1 MVNATDIPFA
11 VAGKD
16 IILMDDVLY
25 TGRTIRAA
33 LDALFDHG
41 RPARVQLL
49 VLIDRGH
56 RELPIEAQLRR
67 PHGADHRQRNHRSEV
82 SGNRRH
88 GKGAAGGEGRRRE
101 PEMRCGRP
109 AGHRNLTRD
118 EIQAILDR
126 ARDFQPRGD
135 HSFRKLDLLRGRMV
149 VNLFFEAS
157 TRTRTS
163 FEIAAKRL
171 GADAVSITAQ
181 ASSVSK
187 GESLVDTLNTLA
199 AMRPDAIIMRHAASG
214 APHFLQRHL
223 ETPIINAGDGTHE
236 HPTQAL
242 LDARTILDRGAALE
256 GLRVA
261 IIGDIAHSR
270 VARSNVYLLSKFGA
284 EIVLCGP
291 ASLLPRELEQI
302 APGVTLTTD
311 MNEAIR
317 DADVIMMLRVQLER
331 QHEAAFPAS
340 EYFQFYGLRLEHLR
354 LAKPDVIVMHPGPIN
369 RGREISSE
377 VADSQRSV
385 ILNQVENGIA
395 VRMAVLERVLTGR
408 DHAGAAH

>member
-1 MVNATDIPFA
+1 MR
-11 VAGKD
+11 AG
-16 IILMDDVLY
+16 
-25 TGRTIRAA
+25 
-33 LDALFDHG
+33 
-41 RPARVQLL
+41 LL
-49 VLIDRGH
+49 G
-56 RELPIEAQLRR
+56 IE
-67 PHGADHRQRNHRSEV
+67 S
-82 SGNRRH
+82 
-88 GKGAAGGEGRRRE
+88 
-101 PEMRCGRP
+101 
-109 AGHRNLTRD
+109 LTRD

-126 ARDFQPRGD
+126 ARNFQPKPDEG
-135 HSFRKLDLLRGRMV
+135 FRKVDLLRGRMV

-163 FEIAAKRL
+163 FEIAAKYL
-171 GADAVSITAQ
+171 GADSVSITAQ

-214 APHFLQRHL
+214 APHFLQRHM

-242 LDARTILDRGAALE
+242 LDARTILDRGASLE

-270 VARSNVYLLSKFGA
+270 VARSNAYLLSKYGA
-284 EIVLCGP
+284 NIVLCGP
-291 ASLLPRELEQI
+291 ASLLPQELKQI
-302 APGVTLTTD
+302 APGVTLTTR
-311 MNEAIR
+311 MKEAIR

-354 LAKPDVIVMHPGPIN
+354 LAKPEAIVMHPGPIN

-395 VRMAVLERVLTGR
+395 VRMAVLERVLSG
-408 DHAGAAH
+408 GAVN